1 MQSAIFHF
9 LISLLSSPAAYPH
22 LTSNQQ
28 DDVQSDLTSILQSA
42 FSASEAQPSPS
53 STRKD
58 ASFLELL
65 AKDLTILPGRKA
77 WLLNLDAVV
86 LSDAGNIHD
95 VLFMACRAALWD
107 TRIPRTRAVEYR
119 SGETGVETQD
129 QDTEMSDIWKAAI
142 RTKKA
147 TRAAD
152 FELED
157 YWDQGARLSGRSK
170 CPVAI
175 TLNIVS
181 YTSLCT
187 SLHESDMQTATV
199 YAYSRHNSIRGAGCS
214 PEAPVSLLVHQ
225 RKHTLIHRDAPFGTR
240 KYTDGLSEGSA

>member
-1 MQSAIFHF
+1 VPKFELEALRSWQPLGWKLRIYQALVRVKEESCVTSRGRFGSF
-9 LISLLSSPAAYPH
+9 RRCNLQYLRFPISPFSSPAAYPH

-28 DDVQSDLTSILQSA
+28 DDIQSDLTSILQSV
-42 FSASEAQPSPS
+42 FSTSEAQSSS
-53 STRKD
+53 STNGKD
-58 ASFLELL
+58 ASFSELL
-65 AKDLTILPGRKA
+65 VKDLTILPGRKA

-95 VLFMACRAALWD
+95 VVFMACRAALWD

-119 SGETGVETQD
+119 SDKTGVETQD

-142 RTKKA
+142 QTKKA

-181 YTSLCT
+181 
-187 SLHESDMQTATV
+187 
-199 YAYSRHNSIRGAGCS
+199 
-214 PEAPVSLLVHQ
+214 
-225 RKHTLIHRDAPFGTR
+225 
-240 KYTDGLSEGSA
+240 